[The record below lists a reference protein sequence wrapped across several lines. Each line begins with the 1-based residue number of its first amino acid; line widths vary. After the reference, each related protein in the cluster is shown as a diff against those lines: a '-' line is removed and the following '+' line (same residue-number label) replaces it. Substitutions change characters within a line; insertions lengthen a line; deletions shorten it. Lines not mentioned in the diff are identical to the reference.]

1 MKIKVIGAGLAGTS
15 ASYFLANK
23 GVKVTLVDQKPHLEG
38 PFHSQNFA
46 ELVCSN
52 SLKSTSK
59 ENACGLLKDEI
70 EKMGSLFIEASKIAK
85 IPSGSDLAVDRNIFS
100 SYIDNKIRNH
110 PNIEIVEEKVEKI
123 DPSEA
128 QIICT
133 GPLSDET
140 FLSSFK
146 TLTQAD
152 ACSFYDAAAPLVY
165 LSSLDTS
172 KMYFKSRYDKGEGK
186 YLNIP
191 LNKEEYE
198 RFSSELARA
207 ERVINNDST
216 HFESCLPIEVIAS
229 RGIDSLRF
237 GPLTPKG
244 LNDEEHHPY
253 AVVQLRQDDVA
264 NTLYG
269 LVGFQTNLTY
279 KEQKRVF
286 GMLSGMKDA
295 KYARFGLMHRNSY
308 ILAPEILNRNLSL
321 KKYPNIFIGGQFSGV
336 EGYVES
342 AASGLLAAY
351 YAYKYL
357 KGERIELIPI
367 NTMLGSL
374 VNYLVMSNKKNFA
387 PMNACYGILQNP
399 HKKDR
404 LEAYNDSMESL
415 SEWLK
420 FYE

>member
-269 LVGFQTNLTY
+269 LVGFQTN
-279 KEQKRVF
+279 
-286 GMLSGMKDA
+286 
-295 KYARFGLMHRNSY
+295 
-308 ILAPEILNRNLSL
+308 
-321 KKYPNIFIGGQFSGV
+321 
-336 EGYVES
+336 
-342 AASGLLAAY
+342 
-351 YAYKYL
+351 
-357 KGERIELIPI
+357 
-367 NTMLGSL
+367 
-374 VNYLVMSNKKNFA
+374 
-387 PMNACYGILQNP
+387 
-399 HKKDR
+399 
-404 LEAYNDSMESL
+404 
-415 SEWLK
+415 
-420 FYE
+420 